1 MQDYG
6 AMIRSTF
13 ELGSVRDAELLFETI
28 VKNAFPTFTFRRLEL
43 IRVQQD
49 TPYLEGRS
57 WNHVFEITKGE
68 LDNFPVWEVNCHRVT
83 MGKTPDKQ
91 VYLDYLTLDFIRRCP
106 DGGGFAIAAGLEQ
119 IVRYIQELHFDT
131 EDIAYLRER
140 RCFNEDFLN
149 YLANFKFTGDI
160 WAVPEGTPIFPREP
174 IITVRAPAIQAQLVE
189 TYLLLCVN
197 HQSLIATKANRVV
210 RAAEGRT
217 VLEFGSRR
225 AQGADAAILG
235 ARAAYIGGCH
245 GTACTISDQL
255 YGVHAGGTMAHAW
268 VQMFDSEY
276 EAFKAYVKMFPNN
289 ATLLVDTYNTLKSGV
304 PNAIRAFNEIL
315 KPMGITK
322 CGIRLDSGDLA
333 YLTREARKMLDEAG
347 WTDCKISVSNS
358 LDEYIIRDLLRQGAQ
373 IDMFGVGE
381 RLITAKSEP
390 VFGGVYKLAAIEEP
404 DGTVVPKIKISENV
418 EKITNPHHKKL
429 YRFYAKDTGKAIAD
443 YLTVYDEVVD
453 DSKDMTIFDPDATWK
468 TKKVYNFTARELQ
481 VPVFKGGELV
491 YKLPSLEEIRAYC
504 LAQVDTLWDEVK
516 RFDNPQTYYVDLSQ
530 KLWDIK
536 YDLLKSNGR

>member
-1 MQDYG
+1 
-6 AMIRSTF
+6 
-13 ELGSVRDAELLFETI
+13 
-28 VKNAFPTFTFRRLEL
+28 
-43 IRVQQD
+43 
-49 TPYLEGRS
+49 
-57 WNHVFEITKGE
+57 
-68 LDNFPVWEVNCHRVT
+68 
-83 MGKTPDKQ
+83 
-91 VYLDYLTLDFIRRCP
+91 
-106 DGGGFAIAAGLEQ
+106 
-119 IVRYIQELHFDT
+119 
-131 EDIAYLRER
+131 
-140 RCFNEDFLN
+140 
-149 YLANFKFTGDI
+149 
-160 WAVPEGTPIFPREP
+160 
-174 IITVRAPAIQAQLVE
+174 
-189 TYLLLCVN
+189 
-197 HQSLIATKANRVV
+197 
-210 RAAEGRT
+210 
-217 VLEFGSRR
+217 
-225 AQGADAAILG
+225 
-235 ARAAYIGGCH
+235 
-245 GTACTISDQL
+245 
-255 YGVHAGGTMAHAW
+255 
-268 VQMFDSEY
+268 
-276 EAFKAYVKMFPNN
+276 
-289 ATLLVDTYNTLKSGV
+289 
-304 PNAIRAFNEIL
+304 
-315 KPMGITK
+315 
-322 CGIRLDSGDLA
+322 
-333 YLTREARKMLDEAG
+333 MLDEAG
-347 WTDCKISVSNS
+347 WTECKISVSNS